1 MSTPHPADDRRR
13 MRWGR
18 LAIALILFTGT
29 AFTAQYAS
37 ANFTDPTAVGQ
48 GQVATGTLSLSLSN
62 GDAAQIFIASLGFY
76 PGAVYMRLIDV
87 TIAGS
92 ADMKTL
98 TVVPSDSCN
107 NCSTTLTNDATNGL
121 TINFERCS
129 VPWTAIPGTA
139 APSKF
144 YTCADAVPGSLLGG
158 TKLLADNTRFATVN
172 DTDVPLSTGLSSLS
186 AGATYYYAI
195 YQQLPGTTSAATM
208 GQGGGATY
216 TFNGTQRDAVAK

>member
-37 ANFTDPTAVGQ
+37 ANFTDPSTVSQ
-48 GQVATGTLSLSLSN
+48 GQLATGTLALTLGD
-62 GDAAQIFIASLGFY
+62 GDAAQVFISALGFY
-76 PGAVYMRLIDV
+76 PGAVYMRLINV
-87 TIAGS
+87 TISGNS
-92 ADMKTL
+92 DLKTV
-98 TVVPSDSCN
+98 TVVPSDDCN
-107 NCSTTLTNDATNGL
+107 NCSTTLTNDSTNGL
-121 TINFERCS
+121 AINFERCS

-158 TKLLADNTRFATVN
+158 TKMLADNTRFATVN
-172 DTDVPLSTGLSSLS
+172 NTDVTLSTGLSSFS

-195 YQQLPGTTSAATM
+195 YQALPANTSTATM
-208 GQGGGATY
+208 NQSGGATY
-216 TFNGTQRDAVAK
+216 TFKGTQRDAVAK